1 MKVIKNISILVFLFA
16 SSITYT
22 QVKFEAIVSKDTL
35 VVNEIFRVDFEVDKE
50 VDSFA
55 APNFK
60 DFKIVRGPNVTISNS
75 WVAGERSYKKTHT
88 YYIKPMKVGTLIVDK
103 AIAIKDEVTYS
114 TNPLAVEVAEQDS
127 LSSIKLKE
135 KSFKEDLYLRC
146 EYLSDRVS
154 LKDSLTLTYKI
165 YVSSR
170 FGVKSWTIIED
181 SQISNAIAEEIK
193 LDALKIEN
201 KDIDGKNFRYVV
213 LKEVSIKPL
222 DKDKKISISPM
233 QIDVIAEIPTVKE
246 DIFGNKIFRE
256 EGITLSTEQITI
268 DVD

>member
-1 MKVIKNISILVFLFA
+1 MFA
-16 SSITYT
+16 SSITYA
-22 QVKFEAIVSKDTL
+22 QVKFEANVSKDTL
-35 VVNEIFRVDFEVDKE
+35 VVNELFRVDFEMNKE

-60 DFKIVRGPNVTISNS
+60 DFKIVRGPNVSISNS
-75 WVAGERSYKKTHT
+75 WVEGKRSYKKTHS
-88 YYIKPMKVGTLIVDK
+88 YYIKPVKIGSLIIGK
-103 AIAIKDEVTYS
+103 AIAVKDEVTYS
-114 TNPLAVEVAEQDS
+114 TNLLVVKVKEQDS

-135 KSFKEDLYLRC
+135 TSFKEDLYLRC

-154 LKDSLTLTYKI
+154 LKDSLILTYKI
-165 YVSSR
+165 YVSSA
-170 FGVKSWTIIED
+170 FGVKSWTIAKDNKIN
-181 SQISNAIAEEIK
+181 NATVKEITP
-193 LDALKIEN
+193 DTLKIEN

-213 LKEVSIKPL
+213 LKQVLLKPL
-222 DKDKKISISPM
+222 DKDKKINISPM